1 LLKALFLNYK
11 NDLKKLKKNSIE
23 LWMWWKFHFVCDTKL
38 VKKGFGS
45 LLCLIHLGVGS
56 KFLQAHYGTFWSYI
70 IWEYNKVFQPT
81 FSSNVEDE
89 RYFNTLS
96 FMKNKI
102 WKRLTTHLEFC
113 VWFYSQD
120 FFSFHIFPYE
130 CVFKVWKEVK
140 MWYLIDC

>member
-1 LLKALFLNYK
+1 LLRALFLNYK

-38 VKKGFGS
+38 VKKGFRS

-56 KFLQAHYGTFWSYI
+56 KFLQADYGTFCSYI
-70 IWEYNKVFQPT
+70 IWEYNKIFQPT
-81 FSSNVEDE
+81 FSNNVEDE
-89 RYFNTLS
+89 RCFNTLS

-120 FFSFHIFPYE
+120 FFSFHIFRMN
-130 CVFKVWKEVK
+130 V
-140 MWYLIDC
+140 YLKFGKRSRCGM